1 MLEIIKKLCKEKGIS
16 IYQLE
21 EFLGFGHN
29 TIYQW
34 NKRIPGIDKINSV
47 ADYFQVSTDY
57 LLGRSN
63 IPNESSI
70 RNFASSIS
78 DIININDIDTIELIN
93 EISKLDKKSLFVV
106 KQIVDR
112 ILELE
117 KRQPLN

>member
-1 MLEIIKKLCKEKGIS
+1 MLKIIKKLCKEKEIS

-21 EFLGFGHN
+21 ESLGFGHN

-34 NKRIPGIDKINSV
+34 NKRTPRIDKINSV

-63 IPNESSI
+63 IPNKSSVHSFTSSI
-70 RNFASSIS
+70 N
-78 DIININDIDTIELIN
+78 NDAIELIN
-93 EISKLDKKSLFVV
+93 DISKLDKKSLLVIKNMV
-106 KQIVDR
+106 NR

-117 KRQPLN
+117 KKTNF

>member
-16 IYQLE
+16 VYQLE

-57 LLGRSN
+57 LYGYTSSKSN
-63 IPNESSI
+63 SCSI
-70 RNFASSIS
+70 
-78 DIININDIDTIELIN
+78 
-93 EISKLDKKSLFVV
+93 
-106 KQIVDR
+106 
-112 ILELE
+112 
-117 KRQPLN
+117 